1 MVFAGYSFDVP
12 YAGEVCS
19 PARGG
24 WTLHP
29 YQSLESQAGGRGLRG
44 GREAGK
50 KEGGGTTDHLLPII
64 EPVLRCTGGDNV
76 EYDWSREYNV
86 VECEVRGE

>member
-76 EYDWSREYNV
+76 E
-86 VECEVRGE
+86 